1 MYGPRNTLL
10 VAAMVMLGMACLTAQ
25 QARHSLFGTIEVNK
39 SDIVIH
45 GAHLQRVEVW
55 AIPTGTGITP
65 DEYVLLGK
73 AKRTNRAGS
82 DEVWLFRMS
91 SCAAPLAAAEV
102 FIKAFS
108 MSGKLIG
115 KKSLPSSGAS
125 EVCDVLCGQ
134 R

>member
-1 MYGPRNTLL
+1 MYSPRNTLL

-73 AKRTNRAGS
+73 
-82 DEVWLFRMS
+82 E
-91 SCAAPLAAAEV
+91 PLAGRPA
-102 FIKAFS
+102 
-108 MSGKLIG
+108 SG
-115 KKSLPSSGAS
+115 PSSLGCWLSPPPAKPLAGAS
-125 EVCDVLCGQ
+125 SFWPYIPPGWPSRFC
-134 R
+134 